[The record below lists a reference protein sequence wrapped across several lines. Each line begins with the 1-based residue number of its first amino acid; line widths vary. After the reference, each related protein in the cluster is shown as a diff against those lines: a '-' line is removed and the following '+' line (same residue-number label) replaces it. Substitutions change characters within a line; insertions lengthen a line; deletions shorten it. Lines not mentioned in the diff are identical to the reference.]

1 MAISNEELIKLLQES
16 QKSITNARI
25 RRRRVRNAEGD
36 DMPEDFADMP
46 AEDAEADAVDEGEAN
61 DTILLEVKTDQPVE
75 VDSVEVVEDAG
86 DVGGDEDFEDF
97 EEGEEEAVENRRYR
111 RIKNAR
117 LVRLRNG
124 RMALVVPRSATRRV
138 KNTRRRYRTRAVTR
152 NLGFDGGVDGTY
164 AGTLK
169 TEGIDSWATVENKAR
184 AYDRLVQKAAI
195 KNTIDQAIE
204 EAVKKA
210 TEGVDNC
217 KTRNTRTKV
226 RNARGRFLRF
236 KNFRR
241 VRNDDGTIEI
251 IIDTTDP
258 GIPTDLPIDDTTD
271 LAPVEEN
278 IPAADVDMV
287 DSAEDLAAPVVD
299 AEADYVLPP
308 DSPVEGIDIFVDG
321 EEVSS
326 LEPIENRR
334 RMRVRNARRR
344 RFAARNRAVHNQQSE
359 DKTVNVNN
367 SAAVSEGTLSIPS
380 TFPNS
385 NK

>member
-36 DMPEDFADMP
+36 DLPEEFADMP
-46 AEDAEADAVDEGEAN
+46 AEDADADAVDEGAAD

-86 DVGGDEDFEDF
+86 DAGEDVEDFV
-97 EEGEEEAVENRRYR
+97 EGEEEAVENRRYR

-124 RMALVVPRSATRRV
+124 KMALVVPRARRV
-138 KNTRRRYRTRAVTR
+138 KNVRRYRTRAVTR

-169 TEGIDSWATVENKAR
+169 TDGIDSWATVENKAR

-195 KNTIDQAIE
+195 KNTIDQAIQ

-210 TEGVDNC
+210 TEEVGNC
-217 KTRNTRTKV
+217 KTKNTRTRV

-251 IIDTTDP
+251 IIDTADP
-258 GIPTDLPIDDTTD
+258 GIPTDLPIVDETTD

-299 AEADYVLPP
+299 VDAEAEYVLPA

-326 LEPIENRR
+326 LEPVENRR
-334 RMRVRNARRR
+334 RMRVRNARNAARR
-344 RFAARNRAVHNQQSE
+344 RYARSRAVHNQQS
-359 DKTVNVNN
+359 VNVNN
-367 SAAVSEGTLSIPS
+367 AAPATEGTLSIPS